1 LSECGL
7 SPRDAIAAASTEAK
21 AFLNF
26 PGFEENALANLVV
39 YDEDPTKNLRT
50 LKRPKLIMLNGNT
63 TKPL

>member
-7 SPRDAIAAASTEAK
+7 SPREAIAAASTEAK
-21 AFLNF
+21 SFLNF

-39 YDEDPTKNLRT
+39 YDEDPRNNLRA
-50 LKRPKLIMLNGNT
+50 LSRPKRVIMNGS